1 MWWIHRLSVNRILSD
16 QVCSSTGSPQGCL
29 LSHLLLIVYTNMW
42 RSRYGKRP
50 ILKPIQMAVIVS
62 RLQDDETSHSCSRRR
77 LCELVSCLQLNVSK
91 TKDMIVDFRR
101 RAHTHEPLCNHLWK
115 SNLRPFAGI
124 GAAPVSYLAC
134 CWIRAQCH
142 SDSEAVAESADLLIA
157 SWGTDGA
164 VIRVIMKSDHL
175 PLSVQ
180 TYHLV
185 SKFKTRGLMF
195 RLHP

>member
-1 MWWIHRLSVNRILSD
+1 MDSQTERKQNFVWPSLLFHWLPTRMSAFPPVTHRLHKYVAEQVWEKAHFKIYSD
-16 QVCSSTGSPQGCL
+16 GS
-29 LSHLLLIVYTNMW
+29 
-42 RSRYGKRP
+42 
-50 ILKPIQMAVIVS
+50 VIVS

-77 LCELVSCLQLNVSK
+77 LCELVSCLQLNISK